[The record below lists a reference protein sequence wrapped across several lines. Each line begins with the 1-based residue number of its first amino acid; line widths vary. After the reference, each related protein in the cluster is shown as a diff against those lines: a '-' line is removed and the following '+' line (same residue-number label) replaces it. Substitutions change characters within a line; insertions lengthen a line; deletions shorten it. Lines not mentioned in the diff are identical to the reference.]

1 MLFRR
6 EKLTDRPALLLLHMF
21 AGSGLAW
28 APVVQHL
35 PGLQCLTPDLRGFG
49 AAAPSDPGAT
59 LADWADE
66 AAGLA
71 APLGRF
77 VLVGHSMGGKIAT
90 LLASRRPAG
99 LAGLVLVAPS
109 PPTPE
114 PIPDRAAMLSGFRD
128 PAAAART
135 AREISAHHA
144 DPVVMQRIVEDN
156 LRTSHPAWTWWVE
169 RGSRED
175 ISGLAAAVSTPVL
188 VVGAADDANI
198 PPALLRREVVARVPG
213 ATLTTLPDSRH
224 MVPLDAP
231 GPLAQVIG
239 DWLGGV

>member
-1 MLFRR
+1 MAA
-6 EKLTDRPALLLLHMF
+6 DRPALLFLHMF
-21 AGSGLAW
+21 AGSGLGW
-28 APVVQHL
+28 APVVRCL
-35 PGLQCLTPDLRGFG
+35 PGFRCITPDLRGFG
-49 AAAPSDPGAT
+49 ASPPSDPAAT

-66 AAGLA
+66 AAALA

-114 PIPDRAAMLSGFRD
+114 PIPDRAAMLTGFHD

-135 AREISAHHA
+135 ARQISARCD
-144 DPVVMQRIVEDN
+144 DPAIMQRLVEDN
-156 LRTSHPAWTWWVE
+156 LRASHPAWKWWIE

-175 ISGLAAAVSTPVL
+175 ISGLAASIAVPVL
-188 VVGAADDANI
+188 VVAAADDADI
-198 PPALLRREVVARVPG
+198 PPSLLRQEVVARIPG
-213 ATLTTLPDSRH
+213 AALTTLADSRH
-224 MVPLDAP
+224 MIPLDAP

-239 DWLGGV
+239 DWVDRI

>member
-1 MLFRR
+1 MN
-6 EKLTDRPALLLLHMF
+6 KPRPALLFLHMF
-21 AGSGLAW
+21 AGSGLGW

-35 PGLQCLTPDLRGFG
+35 PGFHCVTPDLRGFG
-49 AAAPSDPGAT
+49 AATPPGSGAT

-66 AAGLA
+66 AAALA
-71 APLGRF
+71 APLGQF

-114 PIPDRAAMLSGFRD
+114 PIPDRAGMLSGYHD

-135 AREISAHHA
+135 AQQISRHHD
-144 DPVVMQRIVEDN
+144 DPAVMRRLVEDS
-156 LRTSHPAWTWWVE
+156 LRTSHPAWTWWIE
-169 RGSRED
+169 RGSCED
-175 ISGLAAAVSTPVL
+175 IAESAAAIDVPVL
-188 VVGAADDANI
+188 VVAAADDANL
-198 PPALLRREVVARVPG
+198 PPLLLRQEVVARIPG
-213 ATLTTLPDSRH
+213 ATLVTLPDSRH

-231 GPLAQVIG
+231 GPLAQVIR
-239 DWLGGV
+239 DWVGGV

>member
-1 MLFRR
+1 MNRS
-6 EKLTDRPALLLLHMF
+6 RPALLFLHMF

-28 APVVQHL
+28 AAVVQHL
-35 PGLQCLTPDLRGFG
+35 AGLHCVTPDLRGFG
-49 AAAPSDPGAT
+49 AAPPPDPGAT

-66 AAGLA
+66 AAVLA
-71 APLGRF
+71 APLGRY

-114 PIPDRAAMLSGFRD
+114 PIPDRAGMLSGFHD

-135 AREISAHHA
+135 AQQISKRHD
-144 DPVVMQRIVEDN
+144 DPAVMWRLVEDS
-156 LRTSHPAWTWWVE
+156 LRTSHPAWTWWIE

-175 ISGLAAAVSTPVL
+175 ISVSAAAIDVPVL
-188 VVGAADDANI
+188 VVAAADDANI
-198 PPALLRREVVARVPG
+198 PPPLLRQEVVARIPG
-213 ATLTTLPDSRH
+213 ATLMTLPDSRH

-231 GPLAQVIG
+231 GPLAQVIEEWVNG
-239 DWLGGV
+239 I

>member
-1 MLFRR
+1 
-6 EKLTDRPALLLLHMF
+6 MF

-35 PGLQCLTPDLRGFG
+35 PGFRCVTPDLRGFG
-49 AAAPSDPGAT
+49 AALPPDAGAT
-59 LADWADE
+59 LADWVDE
-66 AAGLA
+66 AAAFA

-114 PIPDRAAMLSGFRD
+114 PIPDRAGMLSGFHD

-135 AREISAHHA
+135 ARQISARHD
-144 DPVVMQRIVEDN
+144 DPAVMQRLVEDS
-156 LRTSHPAWTWWVE
+156 LRTSQSAWEWWVE
-169 RGSRED
+169 RGSSED
-175 ISGLAAAVSTPVL
+175 IAALAAAIDIPVL
-188 VVGAADDANI
+188 VVAAADDANI
-198 PPALLRREVVARVPG
+198 PPPLLEQEVVARIPG
-213 ATLTTLPDSRH
+213 ATLTILSDSRH
-224 MVPLDAP
+224 MIPLDAP
-231 GPLAQVIG
+231 GPLAQVIK
-239 DWLGGV
+239 DWVSRI